1 MWTEQKLYNLL
12 TEPSGAL
19 VEDMKRIKGD
29 ILVLGAGGK
38 MGPTLCVLAK
48 RALEK
53 AGSSSRIIAVSR
65 FSGAQERRFLKENG
79 VDIIQADLLDAA
91 QRAGLPQVEN
101 VIYMAG
107 RKFETVNQEW
117 ETWAMNASLSGFI
130 AEQYKE
136 SRIVV
141 FSSGNVYPLCSVQAA
156 GCSEEVPPQPIGEY
170 AMSCLARER
179 ALNLPPTD
187 TVRVSLFTV
196 SVLRWICVMVFFTTL
211 PTAFLRVNRFQSA
224 TRASTVFGR
233 ATPMKSH
240 SAPCIMRLLRLQQ

>member
-107 RKFETVNQEW
+107 RKFGNSESEW
-117 ETWAMNASLSGFI
+117 KPG
-130 AEQYKE
+130 Q
-136 SRIVV
+136 
-141 FSSGNVYPLCSVQAA
+141 
-156 GCSEEVPPQPIGEY
+156 
-170 AMSCLARER
+170 
-179 ALNLPPTD
+179 
-187 TVRVSLFTV
+187 
-196 SVLRWICVMVFFTTL
+196 
-211 PTAFLRVNRFQSA
+211 
-224 TRASTVFGR
+224 
-233 ATPMKSH
+233 
-240 SAPCIMRLLRLQQ
+240 